1 VLRALVEAAPV
12 DGEPA
17 AVRAVAERSY
27 AEAYGAAAEPATAVA
42 GELGLAPASPLL
54 LRAAQGSAGAAAPPS
69 GDPARPPVPPP
80 PPARPAAAAPAAAAP
95 ALPPLE
101 RRKRVPLIWRAVGGA
116 ALLIVLIVLVTGGA
130 DAPRTT
136 APAARTVTV
145 TATGGAGTAGPPVAR
160 GLPREPITAS
170 GARFE
175 VAPIVNAKWA
185 RQIRRGETRRGYR
198 WVTISVRARD
208 LTRRSLAVSGL
219 GYRLLTRAGVIVGPA
234 VVDLAEATVGVRKGR
249 LAVGAQA
256 SVHLGFEV
264 PADARRGLTFAFE
277 PGGLEDPTVI
287 VPLPDLT

>member
-1 VLRALVEAAPV
+1 M
-12 DGEPA
+12 
-17 AVRAVAERSY
+17 
-27 AEAYGAAAEPATAVA
+27 
-42 GELGLAPASPLL
+42 
-54 LRAAQGSAGAAAPPS
+54 
-69 GDPARPPVPPP
+69 
-80 PPARPAAAAPAAAAP
+80 
-95 ALPPLE
+95 
-101 RRKRVPLIWRAVGGA
+101 WRAVGA
-116 ALLIVLIVLVTGGA
+116 AVLLIALIVVVTGGN

-136 APAARTVTV
+136 APARTVTV
-145 TATGGAGTAGPPVAR
+145 TATGEAATAGPAVAR

-198 WVTISVRARD
+198 WVTISVRARN
-208 LTRRSLAVSGL
+208 LTRRNLAVSGL

-234 VVDLAEATVGVRKGR
+234 VVDLAEATVGVRSGR

-277 PGGLEDPTVI
+277 PGGLDDPTVV
-287 VPLPDLT
+287 VPLPDQR